1 MPDATPM
8 TKRDK
13 MLARQVKWRLA
24 NKEATVVALEDAGY
38 EVYLVEKKQ
47 IVELMSVQVPKQCR
61 CRTPQCEGSMQLTKA
76 TTLGHGG
83 SVVMWFRCS
92 GLMCSRT
99 LVFHGSSQLSLDR
112 TFASDSSGLKSTQT
126 VGFMEV
132 IISLMSGELYH
143 NYKKA
148 IEKRGGSAYNDVHFR
163 DIMTWLY
170 PYVERVLNRQCEA
183 EHERMKVRH
192 PECRCVSKHGLSLVS
207 ILTCGVFCIQNHSM
221 TMRGGEMRTEE

>member
-1 MPDATPM
+1 
-8 TKRDK
+8 
-13 MLARQVKWRLA
+13 
-24 NKEATVVALEDAGY
+24 
-38 EVYLVEKKQ
+38 
-47 IVELMSVQVPKQCR
+47 
-61 CRTPQCEGSMQLTKA
+61 
-76 TTLGHGG
+76 
-83 SVVMWFRCS
+83 
-92 GLMCSRT
+92 
-99 LVFHGSSQLSLDR
+99 
-112 TFASDSSGLKSTQT
+112 
-126 VGFMEV
+126 MEV